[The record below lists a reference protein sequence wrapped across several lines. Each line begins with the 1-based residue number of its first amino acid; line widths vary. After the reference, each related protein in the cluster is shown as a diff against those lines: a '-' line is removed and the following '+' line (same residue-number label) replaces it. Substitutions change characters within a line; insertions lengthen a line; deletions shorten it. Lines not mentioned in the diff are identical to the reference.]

1 MTEGRED
8 DMMLACVGSRELTQT
23 IPMLLHSGVP
33 ALVIK
38 LSLAALA

>member
-8 DMMLACVGSRELTQT
+8 NMMEWAGNTELTQC

-33 ALVIK
+33 SLVIK